1 MDVMV
6 PWYVGGPLFGLCVA
20 AMYLLNNQRLGASG
34 GYLHVGKLLLRRP
47 GVQLS
52 RVWFFG
58 GILVGGAGMAALSGR
73 FGEGGYGH
81 LAQVLPTSALVPTLL
96 LSGALIG
103 YGARFAGG
111 CTSGHGLAGC
121 SSLSQGSFVTSMTFF
136 ATAIVMTWAL
146 HLLSG
151 GLL

>member
-1 MDVMV
+1 MEVAV
-6 PWYVGGPLFGLCVA
+6 PWYVGGPVFGLCVA
-20 AMYLLNNQRLGASG
+20 AMYVLNNQRLGASG
-34 GYLHVGKLLLRRP
+34 GYLHVSKLVMGRA

-58 GILVGGAGMAALSGR
+58 GILVGGGAMALATGR

-81 LAQVLPTSALVPTLL
+81 LAEVLPTATLLPTLL
-96 LSGALIG
+96 LSGVLIG

-121 SSLSQGSFVTSMTFF
+121 SSLSEGSFVTTMTFF
-136 ATAIVMTWAL
+136 GTAIVMTWAI
-146 HLLSG
+146 HLVSG
-151 GLL
+151 GLV